1 LGEGG
6 EKMSKS
12 RGNVIN
18 PDDVVAQYGADVFRL
33 YEMFIGPFDQSAA
46 WDTKGI
52 AGIDRFLR
60 RLWILFTSSKKIT
73 EIQPEKDTVR
83 LLHQTIKKVTEDI
96 EKLRLNT
103 AVSQMMIFQNHL
115 SALHEVPKEVL
126 EEFLKLLSPFAPHF
140 AEEINQMFGNKDTM
154 TYKEW
159 PQYDEILAS
168 EDEVEIA
175 IQVNGK
181 LRGSIKIAKDTED
194 QLVSKESLKLPKV
207 SKQIENKEIIKV
219 IYIKNK
225 LINFV
230 VPN

>member
-1 LGEGG
+1 
-6 EKMSKS
+6 
-12 RGNVIN
+12 
-18 PDDVVAQYGADVFRL
+18 
-33 YEMFIGPFDQSAA
+33 
-46 WDTKGI
+46 
-52 AGIDRFLR
+52 
-60 RLWILFTSSKKIT
+60 
-73 EIQPEKDTVR
+73 
-83 LLHQTIKKVTEDI
+83 
-96 EKLRLNT
+96 
-103 AVSQMMIFQNHL
+103 
-115 SALHEVPKEVL
+115 
-126 EEFLKLLSPFAPHF
+126 
-140 AEEINQMFGNKDTM
+140 MFGNKDTM

-159 PQYDEILAS
+159 PKYDEILAS

-194 QLVSKESLKLPKV
+194 QLVTKESLKLPKV